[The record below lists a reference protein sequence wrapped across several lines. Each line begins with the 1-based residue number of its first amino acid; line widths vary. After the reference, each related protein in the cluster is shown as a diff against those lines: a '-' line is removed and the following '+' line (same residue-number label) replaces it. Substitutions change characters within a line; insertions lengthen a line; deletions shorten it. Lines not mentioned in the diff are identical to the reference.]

1 MIKSMKKLSLI
12 ALKSDCERL
21 IEDLMWL
28 RCVQIKPSEERS
40 GGDTSEAD
48 GLSEAAQTLSSALD
62 ILAPKRVKK
71 KMFAAPD
78 EFSKEAFD
86 AFSPEDRYL
95 ASAGE
100 AVRLKAEADA
110 LEQDKSKSLS
120 RISALSPFLSC
131 DTPTGFG
138 GTAATS
144 FRLGAVPSTADIA
157 VLRAALEAET
167 DGKCVVTEH
176 SRDSQAIYISL
187 IFMKADEKAVS
198 SCLSSAGFTASQ
210 LRGGMTAEDETA
222 FEKERIAKADD
233 RLNEISGRMF
243 VLAEDCDGMERDY
256 DIVMSKLN
264 NRKTAGSLLST
275 EATVVIEGYVPSD
288 RAEKLEKKLSKYVC
302 CYELSEPEN
311 PDEVPVLLKN
321 NAFATPFES
330 IIGLYSYP
338 KYKTFDPTFIMS
350 IFYAVIFGLMFAD
363 VGYGLVLLLAGFIGG
378 HLTRHKKG
386 TSRFLKMFGICGIFS
401 VLSGVMM
408 GSYFG
413 DLPKEI
419 CRNIFGV
426 ESFPDLY
433 VWFDPIDSPMTF
445 FAVSIGIG
453 AVHMITGMVIKMIM
467 QFRTGDW
474 IGAVFDTGSWLV
486 IFAGLGLYFTVG
498 KAGVFVALAGVLMI
512 VLMKGRDK
520 KNPVLRLFSGIL
532 GLYDGVSIASD
543 LLSYSRVLALG
554 LSSAVIA
561 MVVNILATLGGGSIM
576 SVILFPLV
584 FLLGHLL
591 NMALGVLG
599 GFVHTSRLQYIEFFN
614 KFYEDGGD
622 PFMPLEPA
630 AKYTVLPE
638 TSEKA

>member
-28 RCVQIKPSEERS
+28 RCVQILPDAEK
-40 GGDTSEAD
+40 GVAD
-48 GLSEAAQTLSSALD
+48 ASSTEGLAETAQTLSSALD

-71 KMFAAPD
+71 KMFAPPD
-78 EFSKEAFD
+78 EFRKDDFD
-86 AFSPEDRYL
+86 AFSSDDRYI
-95 ASAGE
+95 AAADE
-100 AVRLKAEADA
+100 TVKLKAEADA
-110 LEQDKSKSLS
+110 LEQEKSKSLS

-131 DTPTGFG
+131 DTPTGFV
-138 GTAATS
+138 GTSSTL
-144 FRLGAVPSTADIA
+144 FRLGALPSTTDIA
-157 VLRAALEAET
+157 VLRASLEEAT
-167 DGKCVVTEH
+167 GGKCVLTEH
-176 SRDSQAIYISL
+176 SSDSQATYVSL
-187 IFMKADEKAVS
+187 IFMKSDEKAVA

-210 LRGGMTAEDETA
+210 LHGDTSAEEETA
-222 FEKERIAKADD
+222 LEKEKIEKAEG
-233 RLNEISGRMF
+233 RLSEISDRMF
-243 VLAEDCDGMERDY
+243 VLAEECDGMERDY
-256 DIVMSKLN
+256 DIVTSKLN
-264 NRKTAGSLLST
+264 NKKTENSLLST
-275 EATVVIEGYVPSD
+275 ETTAVIEGYVPAD
-288 RAEKLEKKLSKYVC
+288 KTEKLEKKLKKYVC
-302 CYELSEPEN
+302 CYELTEPEN

-321 NAFATPFES
+321 NAFASPFES

-363 VGYGLVLLLAGFIGG
+363 VGYGLILLLAGFIGG

-419 CRNIFGV
+419 CQNIFGV

-453 AVHMITGMVIKMIM
+453 AVHMITGMIIKMVM
-467 QFRTGDW
+467 QFKTGDW
-474 IGAVFDTGSWLV
+474 VGAVFDTGSWLV
-486 IFAGLGLYFTVG
+486 IFAGLGLYFIVG
-498 KAGVFVALAGVLMI
+498 TAGVFVALAGVLMI

-576 SVILFPLV
+576 SAVLFPIV
-584 FLLGHLL
+584 FLFGHLL

-614 KFYEDGGD
+614 KFYEDGGE

-638 TSEKA
+638 ISDKA

>member
-12 ALKSDCERL
+12 ALKSDCEKL

-28 RCVQIKPSEERS
+28 RCVQIVPGNERPEAVAF
-40 GGDTSEAD
+40 DTD
-48 GLSEAAQTLSSALD
+48 DLSAQAQTLSSALD
-62 ILAPKRVKK
+62 ILAPMRVKK
-71 KMFAAPD
+71 KMFAPPG
-78 EFSKEAFD
+78 EFRKEEFES
-86 AFSPEDRYL
+86 FSADDGYIKAAE
-95 ASAGE
+95 E
-100 AVRLKAEADA
+100 AVKLKAESDA
-110 LEQDKSKSLS
+110 LAQEKSKSLS
-120 RISALSPFLSC
+120 RIAALSPFLSC
-131 DTPTGFG
+131 DTPTGFA
-138 GTAATS
+138 GTASTA
-144 FRLGAVPSTADIA
+144 FRIGALPSTADIA
-157 VLRAALEAET
+157 VVRASLEEAV
-167 DGKCVVTEH
+167 GGRCVVTEH
-176 SRDSQAIYISL
+176 SRDTQAIYVSV
-187 IFMKADEKAVS
+187 IFMRSDEKQTA
-198 SCLSSAGFTASQ
+198 SCLSLAGFTASQ
-210 LRGGMTAEDETA
+210 LHGENSAYEETEAEKAKVSKMDERT
-222 FEKERIAKADD
+222 EEIRER
-233 RLNEISGRMF
+233 MYT
-243 VLAEDCDGMERDY
+243 LAEECDGMERDY

-264 NRKTAGSLLST
+264 NKRTGNSMLTT
-275 EATVVIEGYVPSD
+275 ETTVVIEGYIPAD
-288 RAEKLEKKLSKYVC
+288 KTEKLEKKLKKYVC
-302 CYELSEPEN
+302 CYEFRDPEN

-321 NAFATPFES
+321 NAFASPFES

-363 VGYGLVLLLAGFIGG
+363 VGYGLILVIAGFLGG

-386 TSRFLKMFGICGIFS
+386 TSSFLRMFGICGIFS

-419 CRNIFGV
+419 CQNIFGV

-445 FAVSIGIG
+445 FAVSVGIG

-474 IGAVFDTGSWLV
+474 VGAVFDTGSWLV
-486 IFAGLGLYFTVG
+486 IFAGLGLYFIAGSVG
-498 KAGVFVALAGVLMI
+498 IYVALAGVLMI

-520 KNPVLRLFSGIL
+520 KNPVMRLFSGIL

-561 MVVNILATLGGGSIM
+561 MVVNILATLGGSSFM
-576 SVILFPLV
+576 SFILFPLV

-614 KFYEDGGD
+614 KFYEDGGE
-622 PFMPLEPA
+622 PFMPLEPV
-630 AKYTVLPE
+630 AKYTVIPE
-638 TSEKA
+638 TTGKS